1 MKGQFGQDLDYWIH
15 KTKAFL
21 HDPPD
26 KAINIPGH
34 EERANDLLAAI
45 GLSGSSLDKDEYQ
58 RADIIAS
65 GMDRATLPGYAK
77 SDPKLNG
84 AIDFCTQPKITHPTG
99 NNTALEIKL
108 PTSCNSGQQL
118 VGQIAKEMAELLK
131 NDLGDKAGS
140 GVGLSEQKGYQGE
153 EEQFAPARFHYLY
166 FILRRR
172 LAQQNIGGLGGLWHR
187 LPADTRLP
195 DHSIW
200 QHNGL
205 VSALASSTRLSPN
218 NTASLMVF
226 AITPV
231 QDFVGRAR
239 KLRDYWSGSII
250 LSWLAFEGIKAVI
263 HHLGA
268 DHIVYPSLHGQPLI
282 DGLLESWKMEKE
294 WLGAT
299 TSTASGVASF
309 PNKFVCL
316 VPSGR
321 ESEIAAIIE
330 QKISDAWQE
339 LGEATLNLLEKK
351 ILKKNDP
358 NIREQFSRQLADYWD
373 YQWAAVPLINRKDHK
388 AVEELINKKS
398 IDDIFRFVDESNT
411 LLHKKGVIRN
421 PSSGEGQLY
430 SITHRLAQAMLAAG
444 KAHRT
449 NKRQTEEGIKCDM
462 FGEFEILHYHD
473 ADDRNPKPSQDPFWQ
488 DVRANWPAKSDF
500 GPTERLCA
508 IAMLKRLAYRVCENI
523 EDHPL
528 RMMFKNAEVF
538 PSTTELAMYDWWQQ
552 VQTAASDQDAADKAQ
567 KLAGLLACFD
577 WSKNKSKVGAK
588 LAQWY
593 HAKDEPAASKKQPD
607 VGKEQQAARSIFDL
621 HKVKDIHKYYA
632 VLLMDG
638 DKMGELI
645 NGETLDNGETL
656 GASWNNVLHP
666 DLMERLNGDF
676 DKDYKAFWRLWQ
688 NKKRFISPAVHAAIS
703 EALGDFSLLTV
714 PRIIDKH
721 HGRLLYA
728 GGDDVCAILPV
739 STAID
744 AAREIAESYN
754 NGFIFEPV
762 KGFASPLASTWE
774 PEIGKLGLHLGT
786 GDKISISAGIMIA
799 HHKKPLGSV
808 IKRAHELLNMA
819 KNDGGRNAFVLE
831 LDKRSGG
838 GRLFGA
844 KWHDCQGESTI
855 LEHFLATASA
865 LKNSEQAAMSSSL
878 AYRLS
883 AFETGLQALMDKS
896 PEQLVPFIAQ
906 QLDRSRL
913 NNNLSKQ
920 QRKEQLHTIASH
932 VAALISNTPCNTNSE
947 RTKLPLESIIV
958 ANFIGHC
965 RNQTEAHSD

>member
-1 MKGQFGQDLDYWIH
+1 MKEQFGQNLDYWVH

-34 EERANDLLAAI
+34 EERANNLLAAI
-45 GLSGSSLDKDEYQ
+45 GLSGSSLDKSEYQ
-58 RADIIAS
+58 AADIIAS

-77 SDPKLNG
+77 SIPRLNG
-84 AIDFCTQPKITHPTG
+84 AIDFCKQPTITHPTG
-99 NNTALEIKL
+99 NNTALKIKL
-108 PTSCNSGQQL
+108 PASFNSGQQM
-118 VGQIAKEMAELLK
+118 VDQIAEEMAELLK

-140 GVGLSEQKGYQGE
+140 GIGLSEQKDYQGE
-153 EEQFAPARFHYLY
+153 EQKFAPARFHYLY

-205 VSALASSTRLSPN
+205 VSALASSTRLSRN
-218 NTASLMVF
+218 NKASLMVF

-263 HHLGA
+263 YHLGA

-282 DGLLESWKMEKE
+282 DGLLKSWKMEKE

-299 TSTASGVASF
+299 IGAATGVASF

-316 VPSGR
+316 VPSGQ
-321 ESEIAAIIE
+321 ENEIAAIIE
-330 QKISDAWQE
+330 QKISNAWQE
-339 LGEATLNLLEKK
+339 LGKATLSLLEKK

-358 NIREQFSRQLADYWD
+358 NIREQFSRQLAGYWD
-373 YQWAAVPLINRKDHK
+373 YQWAAVPLISRKDHK
-388 AVEELINKKS
+388 DVEELINKKS

-411 LLHKKGVIRN
+411 LLRNKGVVHN

-430 SITHRLAQAMLAAG
+430 SVTHRLAQAMLAAG
-444 KAHRT
+444 KARRT
-449 NKRQTEEGIKCDM
+449 NKRQIEEGVKCDM

-473 ADDRNPKPSQDPFWQ
+473 TDDRNPKPSADPFWQ
-488 DVRANWPAKSDF
+488 DIRQNWPVKSDF
-500 GPTERLCA
+500 APNERLCA
-508 IAMLKRLAYRVCENI
+508 IALVKRLAYRVCKNI
-523 EDHPL
+523 IGHPL
-528 RMMFKNAEVF
+528 SLMFEQADAF
-538 PSTTELAMYDWWQQ
+538 PSTTEIAMHDWWQQ
-552 VQTAASDQDAADKAQ
+552 VQTAASDQEAADNAQ
-567 KLAGLLACFD
+567 KLANQLACFD
-577 WSKNKSKVGAK
+577 WSKNKNKVGAK

-593 HAKDEPAASKKQPD
+593 HAIDEPSTLKNHPD
-607 VGKEQQAARSIFDL
+607 ADKEKQAARSIFKL

-638 DKMGELI
+638 DEMGKLI
-645 NGETLDNGETL
+645 NGETL
-656 GASWNNVLHP
+656 GASWKSVLHP
-666 DLMERLNGDF
+666 NLIKRLNGDF
-676 DKDYKAFWRLWQ
+676 DQDYKTFWQSWQ
-688 NKKRFISPAVHAAIS
+688 NEKRFISPAVHAAIS

-714 PRIIDKH
+714 PRIIEEKH

-739 STAID
+739 STALD

-754 NGFIFEPV
+754 NGFVFDPI
-762 KGFASPLASTWE
+762 KGSATPLTSSWAPDT
-774 PEIGKLGLHLGT
+774 GKLGLHLGT

-808 IKRAHELLNMA
+808 IRRAHELLNMA
-819 KNDGGRNAFVLE
+819 KNDGDRNAFVLE

-838 GRLFGA
+838 GRLFRA
-844 KWHDCQGESTI
+844 KWHDRQGESTI

-883 AFETGLQALMDKS
+883 AFETGIQALIDKS
-896 PEQLVPFIAQ
+896 PEQLVPFIAK
-906 QLDRSRL
+906 QLDRSGL

-920 QRKEQLHTIASH
+920 QKEEQLHTIAAH
-932 VAALISNTPCNTNSE
+932 VAALVRNNNPCDTNE
-947 RTKLPLESIIV
+947 RKKLPLESIIV